1 MKHAMAEEIKATIVA
16 DKGEVYYESWI
27 NKPASEQERIGLVV
41 SYDMGW
47 QKRASGNSYS
57 SKSGHAFVVGMQTR
71 RIIDCVVFSTN
82 CKKCEFKPRKK
93 RRARRDVNQGGILTE
108 DEEEENREEEGN
120 ESGLWRPL
128 LPVQESN
135 LADEGFDAEI
145 DTSHH
150 SRSVNTPERSNNA
163 PVVTVT
169 LKTDS

>member
-1 MKHAMAEEIKATIVA
+1 
-16 DKGEVYYESWI
+16 
-27 NKPASEQERIGLVV
+27 
-41 SYDMGW
+41 MGW
-47 QKRASGNSYS
+47 QKQASGNSYS

-93 RRARRDVNQGGILTE
+93 RRARRYVNQGGILTE

-145 DTSHH
+145 DTSHN

-169 LKTDS
+169 PNTDS